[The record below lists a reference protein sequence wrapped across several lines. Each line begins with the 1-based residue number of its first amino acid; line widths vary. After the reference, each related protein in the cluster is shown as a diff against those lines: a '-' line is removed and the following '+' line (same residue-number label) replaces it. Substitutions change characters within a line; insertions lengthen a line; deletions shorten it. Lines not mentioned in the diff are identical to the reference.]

1 MKYFSF
7 FAVAALTF
15 STTSATAQTRMSIMN
30 VKSAIKAL
38 LNGRVAKADYDGNF
52 ANMNSATTKPTHT
65 TDYVYEDNA
74 WKFSSTTKTEYNQK
88 GYVTA
93 TETTGADKTERVE
106 YSYDDSLDGFVTKT
120 TSYSWDEASKSWTN
134 PIVTSEVELTKNNKG
149 RVTKEIVYTYDE
161 ETKSMEKEME
171 VDFEYAIIS
180 GKLNKISTTIEEEG
194 DDGENISIPVSVTI
208 LKWHKYNENKLFSFS
223 LDNMEGFLSDGDN
236 QIESATLTMT
246 MPIMGMNLP
255 INGTVKGTYEET
267 KTNMEVNMT
276 ALGQSL
282 MKMVMTVNITD
293 KYGSSETDISMDSKP
308 SLQTMNT
315 ATA

>member
-7 FAVAALTF
+7 FAVAALTL

-161 ETKSMEKEME
+161 DTKSMEKEME

-208 LKWHKYNENKLFSFS
+208 LKWHKYNEKQAIQL
-223 LDNMEGFLSDGDN
+223 LAR
-236 QIESATLTMT
+236 Q
-246 MPIMGMNLP
+246 
-255 INGTVKGTYEET
+255 
-267 KTNMEVNMT
+267 
-276 ALGQSL
+276 
-282 MKMVMTVNITD
+282 
-293 KYGSSETDISMDSKP
+293 YGRFP
-308 SLQTMNT
+308 V
-315 ATA
+315 